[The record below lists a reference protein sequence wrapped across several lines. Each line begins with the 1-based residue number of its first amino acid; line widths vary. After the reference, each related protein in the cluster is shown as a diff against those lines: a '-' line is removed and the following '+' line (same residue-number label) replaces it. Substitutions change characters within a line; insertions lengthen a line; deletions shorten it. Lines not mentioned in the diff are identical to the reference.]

1 MPEAHTWL
9 QRETAT
15 DGGLEHYPEAGSA
28 ANIGIMLV
36 RPSCNDFA
44 KVSSLRPCASEC
56 PAQQAPVGLVEPS
69 VMCSSHHTAVGLRY
83 ADDNRLCALQEWVDK
98 ILADENYWDQ
108 NAFNDLMV
116 RGAIVEP
123 RRKDRLFLCAFT

>member
-1 MPEAHTWL
+1 MPEQHTSL

-44 KVSSLRPCASEC
+44 KVRLRRR
-56 PAQQAPVGLVEPS
+56 
-69 VMCSSHHTAVGLRY
+69 CSS
-83 ADDNRLCALQEWVDK
+83 
-98 ILADENYWDQ
+98 I
-108 NAFNDLMV
+108 
-116 RGAIVEP
+116 
-123 RRKDRLFLCAFT
+123 

>member
-1 MPEAHTWL
+1 MRL

-44 KVSSLRPCASEC
+44 KVTIRRITTKMDVRSRRRVAWPDAACSVSCEAPCHCMADLRLKTC
-56 PAQQAPVGLVEPS
+56 
-69 VMCSSHHTAVGLRY
+69 HYT
-83 ADDNRLCALQEWVDK
+83 LQEWVDK

-123 RRKDRLFLCAFT
+123 RRKDRLFLCALA

>member
-1 MPEAHTWL
+1 MVGTRTVPEQHTSL

-44 KVSSLRPCASEC
+44 KVRLRRR
-56 PAQQAPVGLVEPS
+56 
-69 VMCSSHHTAVGLRY
+69 CSS
-83 ADDNRLCALQEWVDK
+83 
-98 ILADENYWDQ
+98 I
-108 NAFNDLMV
+108 
-116 RGAIVEP
+116 
-123 RRKDRLFLCAFT
+123 